1 MKEFYIEKNFVTK
14 DGNTREVGLTLPNEI
29 TNVQYHASSGKCLEE
44 PSMTEVELSKYQN
57 FIDAYDAIITEENRE
72 PTTEELAQQETYKQI
87 RDAKDYLI
95 ETDHKVLP
103 DYDKTEGIEEIKRL
117 RQEARELIRSLEPG
131 A

>member
-72 PTTEELAQQETYKQI
+72 PTTEELAQQETYKKI

>member
-1 MKEFYIEKNFVTK
+1 MKEFYIEKNLVTK
-14 DGNTREVGLTLPNEI
+14 DGNTRKVDLSLPNEI
-29 TNVQYHASSGKCLEE
+29 TCVQYHASSGKCLEE

-117 RQEARELIRSLEPG
+117 RQEARELIRSLQTG

>member
-29 TNVQYHASSGKCLEE
+29 TCVQYHASSGKCLEE

-57 FIDAYDAIITEENRE
+57 FIDAYDVVITEENRE

-95 ETDHKVLP
+95 ETDHKVLS

-117 RQEARELIRSLEPG
+117 RQEARELIRSLEG
-131 A
+131 S

>member
-29 TNVQYHASSGKCLEE
+29 TCVQYHASSGKCLEE

-117 RQEARELIRSLEPG
+117 RQEARELIRSLQTG